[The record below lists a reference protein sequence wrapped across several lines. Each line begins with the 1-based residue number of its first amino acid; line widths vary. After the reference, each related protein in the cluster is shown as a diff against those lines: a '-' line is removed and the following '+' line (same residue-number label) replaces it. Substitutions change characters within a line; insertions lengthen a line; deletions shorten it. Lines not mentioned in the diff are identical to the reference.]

1 MVQLATNNAYALIPG
16 AVSSLDTSITLE
28 SGKGSLFPILG
39 TGDYFYVTLV
49 DVSGNY
55 EIVKATARTGD
66 ILTVDRAQQGT
77 LAIPFPANS
86 RIELRVTAAN
96 IVSGGAG
103 GAVDAADV
111 TYTPLVLAD
120 WTDGIDPG
128 QVDDALDELADRVQG
143 LETLRPESII
153 VVCSD
158 EATALTTG
166 TAKVTFRMPFAM
178 TVDQV
183 KASLSTAQTSGSI
196 LTVDINE
203 AGTSILSTKLT
214 IDNNEKTSVT
224 AATAAVISDSALA
237 ADAEITIDI
246 DQVGAATVAKGLK
259 VTINGT
265 RT

>member
-1 MVQLATNNAYALIPG
+1 MANTNTPFG
-16 AVSSLDTSITLE
+16 
-28 SGKGSLFPILG
+28 F
-39 TGDYFYVTLV
+39 
-49 DVSGNY
+49 
-55 EIVKATARTGD
+55 
-66 ILTVDRAQQGT
+66 AQYQ
-77 LAIPFPANS
+77 
-86 RIELRVTAAN
+86 
-96 IVSGGAG
+96 GGAG
-103 GAVDAADV
+103 GAVGAADV

-128 QVDDALDELADRVQG
+128 QVDDALDELADRLTTVEAIAGDSWPSAYADATDWIGDVLPANSGRAIDQLADRVNG
-143 LETLRPESII
+143 LETLHPESII

>member
-16 AVSSLDTSITLE
+16 AVSSLATSITVE
-28 SGKGSLFPILG
+28 SGKGSLFPVLG
-39 TGDYFYVTLV
+39 TGDYFYITLV

-86 RIELRVTAAN
+86 RIELRVTAAD
-96 IVSGGAG
+96 IVSGGG
-103 GAVDAADV
+103 GTVIAADV
-111 TYTPLVLAD
+111 TYTPSTLAN
-120 WTDGIDPG
+120 WTDGVDPG
-128 QVDDALDELADRVQG
+128 QVDDALDQLAARVVAAG
-143 LETLRPESII
+143 SEPESII
-153 VVCSD
+153 IACSD

-178 TVDQV
+178 TVSAV
-183 KASLSTAQTSGSI
+183 KASLSVAQTSGSI
-196 LTVDINE
+196 LIVDINE
-203 AGTSILSTKLT
+203 GGTSILSTKLT
-214 IDNNEKTSVT
+214 IDNNEKTSAT

-246 DQVGAATVAKGLK
+246 DQVGAATIAKGLK
-259 VTINGT
+259 ITINGT
-265 RT
+265 R